1 MKYFPPFSFDPVEGR
16 LFRGAD
22 ELPLTRKAA
31 ALLSCLVE
39 RAGAWVAKETIMA
52 SVWPDTHVQSDNIKV
67 LVREIRLALGDAPK
81 APLYIRSAPG
91 RGYSFVGPL
100 TDESHGR
107 AEAAAGGPIFVN
119 RGFEL
124 AALADAL
131 DAARASA
138 RRLVIVAGEHGI
150 GKTALCEA
158 FLRGAHAAGP
168 VRVCTGQCL
177 DRQSEPEPYYP
188 FLDALLRL
196 DRRHRGLVPDLL
208 ARLAP
213 AWLAR
218 FPQWHDRTA
227 AQTGRGMLAQLGDL
241 LDALAH
247 DLPLVMVVENL
258 QWADV
263 DSVRALAHLAARSS
277 PAKLLLVA
285 TCRTGEWHAGSR
297 DRQKLLS
304 PFDAYPR
311 KQTLE
316 LGPLTA
322 EHVARYVDARFGPDC
337 LTELAAS
344 VHQASYGNPHFVVNA
359 FDTLVGRGLVAR
371 GADGWRRQAPIA
383 AIARALPETLSE
395 SIAQELDHL
404 EPRER
409 EVLEAAAA
417 VGPRFTIAVVA
428 AALQTPA
435 DAVRAVLAP
444 LARRGQLIV
453 PDGGAGSLP
462 VVPDAYRFRHAL
474 HADVIARRAPMM
486 RQLRVSE
493 RVTAMRS
500 ARILPLKR
508 A

>member
-52 SVWPDTHVQSDNIKV
+52 SVWPDTHVQADNIKV

-91 RGYSFVGPL
+91 RGYSFVAPL
-100 TDESHGR
+100 TDEPHAR
-107 AEAAAGGPIFVN
+107 ADAPGGPIFVN

-138 RRLVIVAGEHGI
+138 RRLVIVSGEHGI

-177 DRQSEPEPYYP
+177 DRQSEQEPYYP

-213 AWLAR
+213 SWLAR
-218 FPQWHDRTA
+218 FPQWHAGGA
-227 AQTGRGMLAQLGDL
+227 AASGRGMLAQLSEL

-247 DLPLVMVVENL
+247 DLPLVMVIENL

-263 DSVRALAHLAARSS
+263 DSVRALAHISTRPS

-285 TCRTGEWHAGSR
+285 TCRTGDWRAGAR
-297 DRQKLLS
+297 ERQKMLS

-316 LGPLTA
+316 LGPLTV

-344 VHQASYGNPHFVVNA
+344 VHQASYGNPHLVVHA
-359 FDTLVGRGLVAR
+359 FDTLVARGLVAR

-383 AIARALPETLSE
+383 AIARALPETLGE
-395 SIAQELDHL
+395 SIAQELDQL

-428 AALQTPA
+428 AALQSRPDT
-435 DAVRAVLAP
+435 VRAVLAP

-453 PDGGAGSLP
+453 PDSEAGSTHLGT
-462 VVPDAYRFRHAL
+462 DAYRFRHAL
-474 HADVIARRAPMM
+474 HADVIARRAPVM
-486 RQLRVSE
+486 RQLRFSE
-493 RVTAMRS
+493 RVSEMRS

>member
-1 MKYFPPFSFDPVEGR
+1 
-16 LFRGAD
+16 
-22 ELPLTRKAA
+22 
-31 ALLSCLVE
+31 
-39 RAGAWVAKETIMA
+39 VAKDTIMA
-52 SVWPDTHVQSDNIKV
+52 AVWPDTHVQSDNIKV

-100 TDESHGR
+100 TDEPQGR
-107 AEAAAGGPIFVN
+107 AEAATGPIFVN
-119 RGFEL
+119 RGCEL
-124 AALADAL
+124 AALAEAL
-131 DAARASA
+131 DASRASA
-138 RRLVIVAGEHGI
+138 RRLVIVSGEHGI

-177 DRQSEPEPYYP
+177 DRQSEQEPYYP

-218 FPQWHDRTA
+218 FPQWHGRTA
-227 AQTGRGMLAQLGDL
+227 AETGRGMLAQLGDL

-247 DLPLVMVVENL
+247 DLPLVMVIENL

-263 DSVRALAHLAARSS
+263 DSVRALTHLAARSS

-285 TCRTGEWHAGSR
+285 TCRPGEWRAGSR

-304 PFDAYPR
+304 PFNAYPR
-311 KQTLE
+311 KQALE

-344 VHQASYGNPHFVVNA
+344 VHQASYGNPRFVVNA
-359 FDTLVGRGLVAR
+359 FDTLVGRGLVVR

-383 AIARALPETLSE
+383 AIARALPETFSE
-395 SIAQELDHL
+395 SIAQELDQL

-409 EVLEAAAA
+409 EVIEAAAA
-417 VGPRFTIAVVA
+417 VGLRFTTAVVA
-428 AALQTPA
+428 AALQTGP

-453 PDGGAGSLP
+453 PDGDADSPPL
-462 VVPDAYRFRHAL
+462 VADAYRFRHAL
-474 HADVIARRAPMM
+474 HADVIARRAPTM
-486 RQLRVSE
+486 RQLRFSE
-493 RVTAMRS
+493 RVSQMRS